1 MPAVRLAMSR
11 VKEILRLRFEL
22 KLNHRDIALACGIS
36 PSTVG
41 ACLSRC
47 ARENL
52 RWPLPE
58 GLTDSELE
66 GRVYRLEPCKEPER
80 PVPDFAYVRK
90 ELARRD
96 AHVSLNCLW
105 EEYRKTH
112 ANGYEYSWFCRE
124 YKAWNS
130 TVEPVMRQVHRA
142 GEKIFVDYAGDTLSV
157 VNPDTGEVLQAQI
170 FIGVLGAS
178 NFAFAEATWSQELP
192 NWIGSHIRMFE
203 FFGGVSELLVP
214 DNLRSGVS
222 KACFFDPEINPTYAA
237 LARHYGVGVLP
248 TRSRKPKDKAKVENA
263 VLVVERWILAK
274 LRDVTF
280 YSLDDLNEA
289 IDRLLTE
296 LNERPFQKL
305 EGNRRQ
311 AFLDLDKPAL
321 KPLPAQQFELAIYKT
336 AKVHI
341 DYHIQVEG
349 CFYSVPYQNVRRR
362 VEVRLTQQIVEVL
375 YDSRRIAVHKRAYK
389 KGYVSTNPDH
399 MPSHHREVHSWSPD
413 LMVQRATRV
422 GPNTLVAVRAIIDSK
437 EHPEQAVRS
446 CLGVLGLAGK
456 HGSKR
461 LEQACALAVERK
473 VFAPGSIKSILKR
486 NLQTTKK
493 ADTAPPASHENL
505 RGQNHFAKAAA
516 SC

>member
-1 MPAVRLAMSR
+1 MPAARLPMSR
-11 VKEILRLRFEL
+11 VKEVLRLRFGL
-22 KLNHRDIALACGIS
+22 HLNHREIAVACGVS

-66 GRVYRLEPCKEPER
+66 KRVYRVKPCKEPER
-80 PVPDFAYVRK
+80 PLPDFAYVRK

-96 AHVSLNCLW
+96 AHVSLNTLW
-105 EEYRKTH
+105 DEYRKGN

-124 YKAWNS
+124 YKAWKN

-142 GEKIFVDYAGDTLSV
+142 GEKIFVDYAGDTISV
-157 VNPDTGEVLQAQI
+157 VHPDTGEVVQAQV
-170 FIGVLGAS
+170 FVGVLGAS
-178 NFAFAEATWSQELP
+178 NYTFAEATWSQELP
-192 NWIGSHIRMFE
+192 NWIGSHVRMFE

-214 DNLRSGVS
+214 DNLRSGVT
-222 KACFFDPEINPTYAA
+222 KACFYDPEINPTYAA
-237 LARHYGVGVLP
+237 LARHYGVAVLP
-248 TRSRKPKDKAKVENA
+248 TRSRKPQDKAKVENA
-263 VLVVERWILAK
+263 VLVAERWILAK

-311 AFLDLDKPAL
+311 AFLELDKPAL
-321 KPLPAQQFELAIYKT
+321 KALPAQQFELAVYKM

-341 DYHIQVEG
+341 DYHIQVDG
-349 CFYSVPYQNVRRR
+349 CFYSVPYQNIGRR
-362 VEVRLTQQIVEVL
+362 VEVRLTREIVEVL
-375 YDSRRIAVHKRAYK
+375 YDCQRIAVHRRSYK
-389 KGYVSTNPDH
+389 KGNVSTNPDH
-399 MPSHHREVHSWSPD
+399 MPSHHREVRSWSPD

-422 GPNTLVAVRAIIDSK
+422 GPNTVVAIKAIIESK

-446 CLGVLGLAGK
+446 CLGILGLANK
-456 HGSKR
+456 HGNKR
-461 LEQACALAVERK
+461 LEQACALAVERQ

-486 NLQTTKK
+486 NLRTVAKPI
-493 ADTAPPASHENL
+493 AAPPADHENL
-505 RGQNHFAKAAA
+505 RGQTYFAEAAA